1 MKDELS
7 YIGKKIVDNSLEL
20 AKKVIFDKD
29 SLLNE
34 QITRSYMPI
43 TERIEYRAK
52 LIGYFGEALYGDQHT
67 ISEKVE
73 SWAIRAAEIAI
84 NDHISLSSA
93 LRGIYT
99 YRTVIWDLFTEELEK
114 REFAPVTMLDVSKII
129 DPLMDIVCSIIG
141 EEYEKYNHKLMQ
153 VAYTALEELSVP
165 VVPIVEG
172 VAVVPLVGGIDTHR
186 AKLIMDVT
194 LHESGKL
201 ALTSIIFDVSGVPI
215 IDTMVANQLFQIV
228 SALRLTGVEVI
239 ITGIRPEIAQ
249 TIVSLGLNFDGILTR
264 ANMKQALTE
273 LGIKHY
279 RVSS

>member
-1 MKDELS
+1 MKDELN

-20 AKKVIFDKD
+20 AKKVIFHKD
-29 SLLNE
+29 TLLNE
-34 QITRSYMPI
+34 QIIRSSMPM
-43 TERIEYRAK
+43 TERVDYRAK
-52 LIGYFGEALYGDQHT
+52 LIGYFGEALYEDFDI
-67 ISEKVE
+67 ISDKVTA
-73 SWAIRAAEIAI
+73 WAIRAAEIAI
-84 NDHISLSSA
+84 NDHISLSST
-93 LRGIYT
+93 LRGIHA

-129 DPLMDIVCSIIG
+129 DPLLDTVCGIIG
-141 EEYEKYNHKLMQ
+141 EEYEKHNHKLMQ
-153 VAYTALEELSVP
+153 IAYTALEELSVP

-186 AKLIMDVT
+186 AKLIMDIT
-194 LHESGKL
+194 LHESGHLKL
-201 ALTSIIFDVSGVPI
+201 TNLIFDVSGVPI

-228 SALRLTGVEVI
+228 SALRLTGVEVS

-249 TIVSLGLNFDGILTR
+249 TIVNLGVDFDGITTR
-264 ANMKQALTE
+264 ANMNQALSE